1 MKTPNPM
8 LGRNNGG
15 ALMEFSFSSLFWV
28 PLILGT
34 IVLGLNL
41 SRALRVTQLCRDA
54 GHMYAYGVD
63 FSQSGNKN
71 LLLRLAN
78 GLNITAAGGNGVIV
92 FSTITYIAGSDC
104 TAGGLAANSSQCPN
118 LNFMVFTKRLVIGN
132 AALKPSAFGTPNA
145 ADMDSSGSI
154 PSSKFLKDATTRATG
169 FSSLITIA
177 SGQYAYVSE
186 AYFSSPDYD
195 WSGFLTGTGVAARN
209 IF

>member
-1 MKTPNPM
+1 MKMPTPI
-8 LGRNNGG
+8 LGSKKGG
-15 ALMEFSFSSLFWV
+15 ALMEFSLSSLFWV

-41 SRALRVTQLCRDA
+41 ARALRVTQLCRDA

-63 FSQSGNKN
+63 FSQGGNQN

-78 GLNITAAGGNGVIV
+78 GLNITATGGNGVVV
-92 FSTITYIAGSDC
+92 FSTITYIAAGDC
-104 TAGGLAANSSQCPN
+104 TAGGLTANSSQCPN
-118 LNFMVFTKRLVIGN
+118 LNYMVFTNRLVVGN
-132 AALKPSAFGTPNA
+132 AALKPSAFGTPNTS
-145 ADMDSSGSI
+145 DMDSSGSI
-154 PSSKFLKDATTRATG
+154 PSSKFLKDVTTRATG
-169 FSSLITIA
+169 FSNLITIA

-195 WSGFLTGTGVAARN
+195 WTGFLTGTGVAARN